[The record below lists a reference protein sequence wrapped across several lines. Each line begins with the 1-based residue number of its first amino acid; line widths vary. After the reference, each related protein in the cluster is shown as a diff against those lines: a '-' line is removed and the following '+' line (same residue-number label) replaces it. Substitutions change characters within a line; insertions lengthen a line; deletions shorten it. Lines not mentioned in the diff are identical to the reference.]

1 MIGRTVPA
9 MPVSLANTLNMN
21 RPVTLAT
28 NQKIEVMKQMI
39 VMIKMIVSMLV
50 DCYSINIINNI
61 EDPKI
66 KLYNLGQVL

>member
-1 MIGRTVPA
+1 MIGKTVPII
-9 MPVSLANTLNMN
+9 PVILANTFQAKV
-21 RPVTLAT
+21 PVTLAT

-39 VMIKMIVSMLV
+39 VMIKMIVSMLF

>member
-1 MIGRTVPA
+1 MIGKTVPII
-9 MPVSLANTLNMN
+9 PVILANTFQAKV
-21 RPVTLAT
+21 PVTFAA
-28 NQKIEVMKQMI
+28 NQNSELMKQMI
-39 VMIKMIVSMLV
+39 VMIKMIVSMLF